1 MPTATQAPEEQDH
14 ASDTGVCLSLPHTYG
29 LRVLNEDLGAPHL
42 VLVRLHV
49 DCPQQVLDPLTLVPA
64 PIRPR
69 LGGQNGVPKAG
80 AGESSG
86 WWGCGKGGRSVGWWV
101 GPLER
106 AGGRGGRAVGECGRD
121 TSPLQELGELAA
133 VGEARAAHPD
143 VLLQAQVLHLV
154 LDPGE
159 RAV

>member
-86 WWGCGKGGRSVGWWV
+86 WWGCGPVGV
-101 GPLER
+101 NF
-106 AGGRGGRAVGECGRD
+106 
-121 TSPLQELGELAA
+121 
-133 VGEARAAHPD
+133 
-143 VLLQAQVLHLV
+143 LLKN
-154 LDPGE
+154 
-159 RAV
+159 